1 MDASTDPTLEL
12 REWLPYQLVSTADTV
27 SRAFAVIYRE
37 RYGLTRQQ
45 WRVLAAVAANPG
57 MTSAEVCSYSTL
69 DKMQVSRA
77 VAQLSEAGLLGIR
90 RGAGDRRTKRLQL
103 SARGRQLYTRLV
115 PLAQRLE
122 RELLAGLDPAE
133 ARLLRR
139 LLPKLSARA
148 AALGDAAAGDGD

>member
-1 MDASTDPTLEL
+1 MDANAGTALEL

-27 SRAFAVIYRE
+27 SRAFAAIYRE
-37 RYGLTRQQ
+37 RFGLTRQQ

-57 MTSAEVCSYSTL
+57 VTSAEVCSYSTL

-77 VAQLSEAGLLGIR
+77 VAQLSEAGFLGVR
-90 RGAGDRRTKRLQL
+90 QGAGDRRTKRLQL
-103 SARGRQLYTRLV
+103 SARGRQLYAQLV

-148 AALGDAAAGDGD
+148 AALGDAAATADD